1 MGAGFENIEA
11 YFVFGSDAHCREV
24 FDNLEDDLKEIAKL
38 FDFVNLHN
46 RYLFIKDSAHM
57 PYSDAGMVEAFFSV
71 LSSRALWGQYFI
83 ESEELEISASY
94 TKPLSHGLYTIA
106 PAAPLQNIP
115 DFTAYF
121 KTAPGWRSFKWHGE
135 QRYVRVAEV
144 HTPDGTGFCV
154 EQSPDANDLPHAL
167 TGHVLLPQNNCM
179 YSITPSGLYGKPHEV
194 NTLDNDAY
202 FKEVFACTDETQQGS
217 AYQLSEESGF
227 YTVRVNNVNV
237 SVSLDGILF
246 TDCLVLE
253 HDYLHVNCYKPRQ
266 SGARDAACYRCGD
279 RVSHT
284 YWQKN
289 VGLVGIS
296 FFLDKQYSAV
306 FTPLS
311 YEAYNALQQLP
322 PPGNSSSGGF
332 FSRLFGKK

>member
-1 MGAGFENIEA
+1 MGAAFENIEA

-24 FDNLEDDLKEIAKL
+24 FDNLEDDLKTIAEL
-38 FDFVNLHN
+38 FDFVNLNN
-46 RYLFIKDSAHM
+46 RYLFIKDSAYM

-83 ESEELEISASY
+83 ESEELEISSSY
-94 TKPLSHGLYTIA
+94 TKPLPHGLYTIA
-106 PAAPLQNIP
+106 PEAPLQNIP

-121 KTAPGWRSFKWHGE
+121 NTAPGWRSFKWHGE

-144 HTPDGTGFCV
+144 NTPAGTGFCV
-154 EQSPDANDLPHAL
+154 QQSPDANDLPHAL
-167 TGHVLLPQNNCM
+167 TGHVLLPQENCM
-179 YSITPSGLYGKPHEV
+179 YSITASGATGKPDQLK
-194 NTLDNDAY
+194 TFDDDAY
-202 FKEVFACTDETQQGS
+202 FKEVFACTDETQQGC

-227 YTVRVNNVNV
+227 YAVRIIGADV
-237 SVSLDGILF
+237 SVLLDGVPY

-253 HDYLHVNCYKPRQ
+253 HDYVHVNCYRQ
-266 SGARDAACYRCGD
+266 LENPAHDADNYRCGD
-279 RVSHT
+279 TISHT

-289 VGLVGIS
+289 KGLVG
-296 FFLDKQYSAV
+296 FTRFYEERHTAF

-311 YEAYNALQQLP
+311 DDEYTALQQLP
-322 PPGNSSSGGF
+322 PPEDKPPGGF